1 MRGGGGGEGSTWAV
15 LVFWGHSQHLKPQS
29 LTARSRAQE
38 LWESLLPHEIAIL
51 FWGPITYAPRITHE
65 ISSLSST
72 RSILQTRFSRHVS
85 SIPFILKST
94 WCLTSTETIRLI
106 RDGAFHPSDAHPFH
120 RGFLVD
126 FFQETS
132 THCPK
137 NLPPPV
143 SLATHFSQET
153 PTLYPQDLRPPVSL
167 ARSTPIVLLRHPPFT
182 YRIYLHPFSFHRDI
196 SASSSV
202 VLGHAFCHELTN
214 YPFLSWD
221 HHLPLSWSSAA
232 TPFFHEF
239 INCPFPVGTFTYE
252 IISYPFHLDHQLPF
266 FSWDHQL
273 SLSFMRS
280 STTPFLSWDH
290 QLPFPRWYFHL
301 WDQLIFT

>member
-1 MRGGGGGEGSTWAV
+1 MG
-15 LVFWGHSQHLKPQS
+15 K
-29 LTARSRAQE
+29 
-38 LWESLLPHEIAIL
+38 
-51 FWGPITYAPRITHE
+51 
-65 ISSLSST
+65 SST
-72 RSILQTRFSRHVS
+72 PRDRHPFLLSHMRPGSRTKSLPFLPRDRYYKPAFFRDVS

-132 THCPK
+132 TRCPK

-167 ARSTPIVLLRHPPFT
+167 ARSTPIFLLRHPSFT

-214 YPFLSWD
+214 YPFLS
-221 HHLPLSWSSAA
+221 
-232 TPFFHEF
+232 
-239 INCPFPVGTFTYE
+239 
-252 IISYPFHLDHQLPF
+252 
-266 FSWDHQL
+266 
-273 SLSFMRS
+273 
-280 STTPFLSWDH
+280 
-290 QLPFPRWYFHL
+290 
-301 WDQLIFT
+301 